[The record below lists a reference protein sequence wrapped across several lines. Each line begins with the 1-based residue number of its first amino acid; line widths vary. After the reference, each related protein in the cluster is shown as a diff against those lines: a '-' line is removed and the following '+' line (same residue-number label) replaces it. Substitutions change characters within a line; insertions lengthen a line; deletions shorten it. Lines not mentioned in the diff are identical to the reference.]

1 MHIEKFNEAI
11 IMYDQALRINPND
24 VEAYTNKGNLLIY

>member
-1 MHIEKFNEAI
+1 MQLRKFQESI

-24 VEAYTNKGNLLIY
+24 AIAYINKGT